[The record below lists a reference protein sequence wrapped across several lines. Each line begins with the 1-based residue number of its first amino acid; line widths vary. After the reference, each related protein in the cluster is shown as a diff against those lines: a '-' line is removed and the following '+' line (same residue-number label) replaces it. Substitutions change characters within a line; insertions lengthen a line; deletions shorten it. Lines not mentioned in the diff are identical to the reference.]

1 MITAHSLT
9 AHSGDEERV
18 KMDKLTHVNE
28 NGEAVMVDISDKS
41 ETKRCAR
48 ACGKI
53 KMTEQAYEA
62 VCQNKVPKGD
72 VIAAARI
79 AGIMAVKKTPD
90 IIPLCHTLLLDGVAV
105 DFEFDENER
114 SIKAVCTVN
123 LTGKTGA
130 EMEALT
136 GVSVS
141 LLTVYDM
148 CKAVDKEM
156 EITDIHLLEK
166 TGGKSGHFINTKGEI

>member
-1 MITAHSLT
+1 L
-9 AHSGDEERV
+9 
-18 KMDKLTHVNE
+18 
-28 NGEAVMVDISDKS
+28 
-41 ETKRCAR
+41 
-48 ACGKI
+48 
-53 KMTEQAYEA
+53 
-62 VCQNKVPKGD
+62 KV
-72 VIAAARI
+72 
-79 AGIMAVKKTPD
+79 
-90 IIPLCHTLLLDGVAV
+90 LLDGVAV

-166 TGGKSGHFINTKGEI
+166 NGGKSGHFINTKGEI